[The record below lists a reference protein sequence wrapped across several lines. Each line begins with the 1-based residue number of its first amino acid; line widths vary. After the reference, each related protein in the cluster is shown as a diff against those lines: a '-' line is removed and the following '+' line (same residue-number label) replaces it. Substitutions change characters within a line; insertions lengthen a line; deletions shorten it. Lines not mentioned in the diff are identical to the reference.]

1 MKRINRLHL
10 VSLLYSRKMEKSM
23 EHLLKKYEATKKQMM
38 IIQITFKH
46 PTNQA
51 TWELL
56 QKKYQRV
63 HGRTISKD
71 YKYLLISLEDIVGGD
86 LSLTQRKHYSK
97 LLNTLPTLQAK
108 NQLKVIMSGLIATQ
122 TTQISKEVRECL
134 KF

>member
-1 MKRINRLHL
+1 
-10 VSLLYSRKMEKSM
+10 MEK
-23 EHLLKKYEATKKQMM
+23 LKTSTQKLKTSNQNLKTLNQNKNSKTQT
-38 IIQITFKH
+38 QITFKH

>member
-1 MKRINRLHL
+1 
-10 VSLLYSRKMEKSM
+10 MEK
-23 EHLLKKYEATKKQMM
+23 LKTSNQKLKTSTQNLKTLNQNKNLKTQT
-38 IIQITFKH
+38 QITFKH

-86 LSLTQRKHYSK
+86 LSLTQRKPYSK